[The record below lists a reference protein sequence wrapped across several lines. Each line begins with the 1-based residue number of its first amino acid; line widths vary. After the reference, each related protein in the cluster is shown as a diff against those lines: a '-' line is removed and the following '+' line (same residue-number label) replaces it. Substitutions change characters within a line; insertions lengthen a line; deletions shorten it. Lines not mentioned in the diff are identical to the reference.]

1 MLKTYPKHAPA
12 MSKSLPW
19 IIERR
24 TTKEDQGLTVHVRM
38 ELARLVTPPG
48 HLSLQVL
55 GLLLALADHRGEFG
69 DHRLYHGLQI
79 LLPSELA
86 LQEVDPLLSVVMLLL

>member
-1 MLKTYPKHAPA
+1 MDPREKD
-12 MSKSLPW
+12 SKGRP
-19 IIERR
+19 
-24 TTKEDQGLTVHVRM
+24 GLTVHVLL
-38 ELARLVTPPG
+38 EHAHLVTPPG
-48 HLSLQVL
+48 HLGLQVL

-86 LQEVDPLLSVVMLLL
+86 L